1 LFESGQ
7 IWAFA
12 SCKLSV
18 HVILDRQLQKLL
30 QHLMQGRDAKFNRNL
45 SCNFEDKNTH
55 WSADTNMQLCTYEL
69 ACIFSGF
76 HRAFF

>member
-1 LFESGQ
+1 
-7 IWAFA
+7 
-12 SCKLSV
+12 
-18 HVILDRQLQKLL
+18 
-30 QHLMQGRDAKFNRNL
+30 MQGRDAKFNRNL